1 MTAPTAAR
9 LLTWLAALNGALAT
23 LALVAVVM
31 PTRWMEAGAAWTGV
45 GAFPDTTLTQ
55 YLVRSTSALYALLG
69 ILMLYLARDVRRHLD
84 LLAFIGCL
92 TVALGAILTI
102 LDFAIGMPAS
112 WSWGEGPPTV
122 LVGGAFVWLARRASR
137 EPRNAGS

>member
-9 LLTWLAALNGALAT
+9 LLTWLATLNGALAT
-23 LALVAVVM
+23 LALGAVVM

-45 GAFPDTTLTQ
+45 GAFADTTLTE

-69 ILMLYLARDVRRHLD
+69 LLLLYLARDVRRHLD
-84 LLAFIGCL
+84 LLAVVGWL
-92 TVALGAILTI
+92 TMALGVLLTA
-102 LDFAIGMPAS
+102 LDFAIGMPPL

-122 LVGGAFVWLARRASR
+122 LVGAAFVWLARRAAQDER
-137 EPRNAGS
+137 IGAR

>member
-1 MTAPTAAR
+1 VTAPTAAR
-9 LLTWLAALNGALAT
+9 LLTWLAALNGGIAT

-45 GAFPDTTLTQ
+45 GTFADTTLTQ

-69 ILMLYLARDVRRHLD
+69 ALLLHLARDVRRHLD
-84 LLAFIGCL
+84 LFVVIGWL
-92 TVALGAILTI
+92 TMALGLIFTI

-122 LVGGAFVWLARRASR
+122 LVGGAFVWLARRAGPER
-137 EPRNAGS
+137 R